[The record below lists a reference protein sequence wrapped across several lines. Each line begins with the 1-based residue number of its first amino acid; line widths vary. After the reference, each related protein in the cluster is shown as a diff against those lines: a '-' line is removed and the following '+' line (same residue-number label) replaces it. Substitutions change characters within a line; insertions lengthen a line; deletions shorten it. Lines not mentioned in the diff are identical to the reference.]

1 MLDLAGF
8 DQWRMARL
16 HHQLAAHPL
25 LTLDQLAALAMRS
38 DPRHVKF
45 HDGERSFAMDF
56 GAALAADEGRKGLQR
71 ALDHLDRRRAF
82 VQILDVRADPLYREL
97 VDECLDEVERHLPR
111 GDRLLNRDA
120 AAFLASPGSVTP
132 YHLDHEQNF
141 LCHVAGAKRL
151 FVWDHRDRSVVP
163 ERALEVFYRGWGWGD
178 PKVVGE
184 MGYRSSIVPKAAVF
198 DLEPGDVVYM
208 PMGSPHAVETGRE
221 VTATLSIL
229 FNTRS
234 AMRLVN
240 AYRANHTLRRL
251 GLAPRP
257 VGASEA
263 RDALKSGAFQGLR
276 AARALLRGR
285 WPSSAVRW
293 Y

>member
-16 HHQLAAHPL
+16 RHQLASHPL
-25 LTLDQLAALAMRS
+25 LTIDQLAALAMRS

-45 HDGERSFAMDF
+45 HDGERSFATDF
-56 GAALAADEGRKGLQR
+56 SAVLGADEGRKALQR
-71 ALDHLDRRRAF
+71 ALDNLDRHRAF
-82 VQILDVRADPLYREL
+82 VQILDVRADPRYHEL
-97 VDECLDEVERHLPR
+97 VDECLDEVQRHLPP

-141 LCHVAGAKRL
+141 LCHVAGPKRL
-151 FVWDHRDRSVVP
+151 FVWDHGDRSVVP

-184 MGYRSSIVPKAAVF
+184 MGYRPAIAAKATVF

-208 PMGSPHAVETGRE
+208 PMGSPHAVETGGG

-234 AMRLVN
+234 AMKLVD
-240 AYRANHTLRRL
+240 AYRANHFLRGL

-263 RDALKSGAFQGLR
+263 GDALKRGAFNGLR

-285 WPSSAVRW
+285 WPSNAVRW